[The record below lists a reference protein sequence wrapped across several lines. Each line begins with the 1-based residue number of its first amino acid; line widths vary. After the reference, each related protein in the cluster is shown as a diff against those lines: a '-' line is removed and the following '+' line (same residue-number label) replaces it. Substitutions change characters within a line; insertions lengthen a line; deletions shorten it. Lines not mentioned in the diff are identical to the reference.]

1 MRLPDRSGGLL
12 LAAALL
18 ALAAC
23 SEEAGSGPPTEQEI
37 HAAESGTLTGRP
49 IRHPYRCDD
58 GRPLFVDFR
67 DSGLQVELRD
77 AVNGPPMLLT
87 APTQGLQYVGE
98 RATATL
104 SGPSMTIVMTTGR
117 TRICRREGSR

>member
-1 MRLPDRSGGLL
+1 MRRPDRSRGLL
-12 LAAALL
+12 LAAAFLTF
-18 ALAAC
+18 AAC
-23 SEEAGSGPPTEQEI
+23 SEKNEPGPPTEQEI
-37 HAAESGTLTGRP
+37 HAQESGTSTGQP

-98 RATATL
+98 RASATL
-104 SGPSMTIVMTTGR
+104 NGPSMTIVMATGR
-117 TRICRREGSR
+117 KRICRREGSR